1 MKLNKK
7 IIKTEIIENFIK
19 ENKLTITKFC
29 KLSNISYL
37 TYKKVMSNTLYRLT
51 PLIKIAYV
59 IRKPNLL
66 LNTKTKK

>member
-1 MKLNKK
+1 MKFNKK
-7 IIKTEIIENFIK
+7 IIKIEIIENFIK

-29 KLSNISYL
+29 KLCNISYL
-37 TYKKVMSNTLYRLT
+37 TYKKVMSNTLYSIT